1 MALLTSCQE
10 TFLNVF
16 DGFSVEM
23 GNTSLS
29 VPCRIDGKPTES
41 MDVEVAFWGLW
52 GKEMRPC
59 TVTVGTL
66 PQGMTLTSN
75 IGATAE
81 TRGKMVF
88 HLDSEIALGAGS
100 ASGFF
105 PLTFLVEKKAIVK
118 NFNWVKVYDAKEF
131 NAIREEIKNAATNV
145 TTGTTTYTE
154 NLVDGLKKTIASMY
168 VSRVDGEE
176 TTVAQ
181 LKSFVTSQLEATSE
195 AYNIKFAKS
204 DDISTYVNKVMTE
217 YSQNVETYIRF
228 SAEGI
233 EIGKKENSDT
243 LPYSVLL
250 SNEKLSFRSYGVE
263 VAYVQYNKLYITS
276 ADVLDKISV
285 GSAANGGYFDFIT
298 TSTGMGLKWR
308 DV

>member
-1 MALLTSCQE
+1 
-10 TFLNVF
+10 
-16 DGFSVEM
+16 
-23 GNTSLS
+23 
-29 VPCRIDGKPTES
+29 
-41 MDVEVAFWGLW
+41 
-52 GKEMRPC
+52 
-59 TVTVGTL
+59 
-66 PQGMTLTSN
+66 
-75 IGATAE
+75 
-81 TRGKMVF
+81 
-88 HLDSEIALGAGS
+88 
-100 ASGFF
+100 
-105 PLTFLVEKKAIVK
+105 
-118 NFNWVKVYDAKEF
+118 
-131 NAIREEIKNAATNV
+131 
-145 TTGTTTYTE
+145 
-154 NLVDGLKKTIASMY
+154 
-168 VSRVDGEE
+168 
-176 TTVAQ
+176 
-181 LKSFVTSQLEATSE
+181 
-195 AYNIKFAKS
+195 
-204 DDISTYVNKVMTE
+204 MTE